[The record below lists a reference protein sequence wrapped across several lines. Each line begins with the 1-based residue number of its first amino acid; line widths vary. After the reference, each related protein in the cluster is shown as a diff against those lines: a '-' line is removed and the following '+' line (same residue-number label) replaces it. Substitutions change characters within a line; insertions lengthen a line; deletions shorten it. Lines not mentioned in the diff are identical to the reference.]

1 MQLLTEILHLPIGT
15 IYLISVICSL
25 AMLPLRNAVPNLL
38 VSGLLY
44 AVTLLAS
51 LGAMSLATEF
61 HLYSSKSMGGWLLM
75 AILSCGAGVAVGLL
89 TLALSN
95 RLVSIL
101 VARRLGAASPMI
113 NIRHVRLQGLGERD

>member
-61 HLYSSKSMGGWLLM
+61 HL
-75 AILSCGAGVAVGLL
+75 
-89 TLALSN
+89 
-95 RLVSIL
+95 
-101 VARRLGAASPMI
+101 
-113 NIRHVRLQGLGERD
+113 

>member
-1 MQLLTEILHLPIGT
+1 MQLLTEILHLPVGT

-44 AVTLLAS
+44 AVTLLAA

-61 HLYSSKSMGGWLLM
+61 HLYASKSMGGWLLM
-75 AILSCGAGVAVGLL
+75 AILSSGAGVIVGLL
-89 TLALSN
+89 TLVLSN
-95 RLVSIL
+95 RLMSLL
-101 VARRLGAASPMI
+101 VARRLGAASPMV
-113 NIRHVRLQGLGERD
+113 NIRHVRLQGLAERD

>member
-1 MQLLTEILHLPIGT
+1 MQLLTEILHLPVGT

-51 LGAMSLATEF
+51 LGAMSLAAEF
-61 HLYSSKSMGGWLLM
+61 HLFSAKSMGGWLLT
-75 AILSCGAGVAVGLL
+75 AILSSAVGVVVGLL
-89 TLALSN
+89 TLVASN
-95 RLVSIL
+95 RLISLL
-101 VARRLGAASPMI
+101 VARRIGAASPMI